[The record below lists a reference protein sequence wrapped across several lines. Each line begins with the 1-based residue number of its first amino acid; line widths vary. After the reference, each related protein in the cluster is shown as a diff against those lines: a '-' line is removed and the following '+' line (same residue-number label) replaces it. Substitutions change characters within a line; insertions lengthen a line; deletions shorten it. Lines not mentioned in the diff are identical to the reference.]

1 VTTGSL
7 DISSNGYAGYGEQMA
22 NKKRALGLKSPDEGQ
37 EALSG
42 LERSPH
48 IINGRLA

>member
-1 VTTGSL
+1 VTEAL
-7 DISSNGYAGYGEQMA
+7 DIPINGYAGYGVQMT

-37 EALSG
+37 EALTG